1 MAKRR
6 RVAIM
11 LDLNWPYKR
20 HHGVFA
26 GTQEYARQCGRW
38 ECILDAYVEQSLEG
52 GRSRPAYDGIIARVT
67 PRLAQA
73 ARRASVPLVNVWVSS
88 PVTDV
93 PLVAP
98 DLEAVGR
105 MAARHLM
112 ARGFRQFGFLGFI
125 RQRGVKAQRTAFEAT
140 LAEAGLSCSSLLV
153 PVGYTERPANWQVF
167 RARMDEWIES
177 WTPPIGVSVSYDLLC
192 RYLACA
198 CRRRGVQVPR
208 DAALLGTHNEP
219 LICAHPEPS
228 LSSIELGYERVGYR
242 AAELLDK
249 MMDGAPEPGKP
260 VLLEPVALLPRRSSD
275 ALAVDDQ
282 MVAAAL
288 RFISEHSHE
297 RIRVSDVVESLH
309 VTRRTLERRFRAV
322 LGRSIAEEIGR
333 LRVERAKRR
342 LTDSKTPIKRLA
354 VEAGFGDGPQMCA
367 VFKRIEGVTPSV
379 YRRNHRRAAYTGQQR
394 GRRAP
399 GRRTSGTT
407 STARC

>member
-11 LDLNWPYKR
+11 LDLDWPYKR
-20 HHGVFA
+20 HHDVFA
-26 GTQEYARQCGRW
+26 GTQEYARQRGRW
-38 ECILDAYVEQSLEG
+38 ECILDAYVEQSVEG

-98 DLEAVGR
+98 DFEAVGR

-112 ARGFRQFGFLGFI
+112 ARGFRQFGILGFI
-125 RQRGVKAQRTAFEAT
+125 RQRAVKAQRTAFEAT
-140 LAEAGLSCSSLLV
+140 VAEAGCSCSSLMV
-153 PVGYTERPANWQVF
+153 PAGYAERPANWQAF
-167 RARMDEWIES
+167 RARIDEWIDS

-198 CRRRGVQVPR
+198 CRRRGVHVPR
-208 DAALLGTHNEP
+208 DAALVGTHNEP

-228 LSSIELGYERVGYR
+228 LSSIELGYEQVGYR
-242 AAELLDK
+242 AAELLDE
-249 MMDGAPEPGKP
+249 MMDGAPEPGEP
-260 VLLEPVALLPRRSSD
+260 VLLEPVALLPRRSSE
-275 ALAVDDQ
+275 ALAVDDE

-297 RIRVSDVVESLH
+297 PIRVSHVAESLH

-322 LGRSIAEEIGR
+322 LGRSIADEIAR

-342 LTDSKTPIKRLA
+342 LAESKTSIKRLA
-354 VEAGFGDGPQMCA
+354 VEAGFGDATQMCT
-367 VFKRIEGVTPSV
+367 VFKRVEGITPSD
-379 YRRNHRRAAYTGQQR
+379 YRRQHRQA
-394 GRRAP
+394 
-399 GRRTSGTT
+399 
-407 STARC
+407 